1 MTGRRSR
8 APTGRGRVDT
18 RSLGLDLGTGLMRF
32 LTGREILH
40 YGLWEN
46 GLEVCAAN
54 LRIAQEAYTERLFR
68 MLPPGELTILDIGGG
83 TGETASDL
91 LGLGHDVEIVVPSK
105 VLAERCLANAGPNA
119 KVHCVPFEGFGSDRR
134 FDICLFSESFQY
146 IAVDAALD
154 NAAAHL
160 ADGGEILIADCF
172 RSEAFGRDFTEH
184 GLVGGGHDLAAFR
197 RELKSRMLEIAF
209 EDDITELVA
218 PSVEL
223 EQQFFNMIGNA
234 ALRIDRDLRV
244 AFPRLRWLAAA
255 TLRRLLGARRRM
267 RLERRL
273 LGDHRN
279 AEAFCRYNRYLMLK
293 IRPMPAD
300 SGRLG
305 PED

>member
-1 MTGRRSR
+1 MAARRSR
-8 APTGRGRVDT
+8 APTGRGRIDT

-54 LRIAQEAYTERLFR
+54 LRTAQEAYTERLFR
-68 MLPPGELTILDIGGG
+68 MLPPGKLTILDIGGG
-83 TGETASDL
+83 TGETARDL
-91 LGLGHDVEIVVPSK
+91 LELGHDVEIVVPSE
-105 VLAERCLANAGPNA
+105 VLAERCSANAGPDA
-119 KVHCVPFEGFGSDRR
+119 RVHCVHFEGFESDRR
-134 FDICLFSESFQY
+134 FDVCLFSESFQY
-146 IAVDAALD
+146 IAVDTALD

-172 RSEAFGRDFTEH
+172 RSEAFGHDVTEH

-197 RELKSRMLEIAF
+197 RELESRKLGIAF
-209 EDDITELVA
+209 EEDVTELVA

-223 EQQFFNMIGNA
+223 EQQFFNMIGSA
-234 ALRIDRDLRV
+234 ALRIDRDLRL
-244 AFPRLRWLAAA
+244 AFPKLRWLAAVV
-255 TLRRLLGARRRM
+255 LRKMLGERRRT

-273 LGDHRN
+273 LESHRT

-293 IRPMPAD
+293 VRPTPAG
-300 SGRLG
+300 SGQIG
-305 PED
+305 SEG